1 MAYQVLAR
9 KYRPQRFA
17 DVAGQEHVT
26 RTLKNALQQQRIA
39 HGYIFSG
46 HRGIGKTTI
55 ARILAMALDC
65 RSEVGSAERPDV
77 EPCLQCVSCREISS
91 GGNAESVAT
100 QSFDFIEI
108 DAASNRGIDDV
119 RSICSQAT
127 VRPARDRYKIFL
139 LDEAHQI
146 TDAAFNAILKT
157 LEEPP
162 EWAIFMMATTEPEN
176 IPQTIRSRCQ
186 HFSFHAVRF
195 EDILAQLRTIAVQ
208 ESIDCEDEALAL
220 LAEAGDG
227 SMRDALSIMDQAIAS
242 APRRDGRPQLDA
254 ALVRELMGALPNAVI
269 ERLFATI
276 HAGESAALMQELDRL
291 LTSGN
296 SPVAIA
302 RQMVRY
308 LRNALMAS
316 LGGEQTSLLQ
326 IAAEERARAA
336 RTAALFSEEELTRH
350 LQLLLRT
357 FDDLSF
363 RQEQRFHLE
372 LGLLKLVHAQRLVPM
387 EQVLSGLAQSGHATG
402 NNAASAAS
410 RPGPS
415 ASSSARSTA
424 PASGAASSATTG
436 ATTAA
441 PGHAAKPAASPAAN
455 PASGPATSPAQPTLS
470 PFASGPAAPTGSAQ
484 PTAAGQPAHSPMAVT
499 TTATVLATE
508 GALARA
514 AGPQLVP
521 RMMPEAVATAVAE
534 PVLAPV
540 IAPVPEQISGQST
553 QQIPEQI
560 TEPVQTPP
568 RVDAIPEPTAAP
580 MANAGTDAATA
591 SDSPTAAETEAGLE
605 AVKAAVV
612 QALDSGGHSSAASL
626 LDVAAWI
633 ADGASLRIEVP
644 AKATMIRLTF
654 NANAE
659 KLIRQA
665 LTQAG
670 ATPRYRI
677 VPGDSSVAVAPR
689 ASASA
694 GSVDQE
700 ARNHPLVL
708 KSTEI
713 FDAEI
718 CSVIDLRPK

>member
-1 MAYQVLAR
+1 
-9 KYRPQRFA
+9 
-17 DVAGQEHVT
+17 
-26 RTLKNALQQQRIA
+26 
-39 HGYIFSG
+39 
-46 HRGIGKTTI
+46 
-55 ARILAMALDC
+55 
-65 RSEVGSAERPDV
+65 
-77 EPCLQCVSCREISS
+77 
-91 GGNAESVAT
+91 
-100 QSFDFIEI
+100 
-108 DAASNRGIDDV
+108 
-119 RSICSQAT
+119 
-127 VRPARDRYKIFL
+127 
-139 LDEAHQI
+139 
-146 TDAAFNAILKT
+146 
-157 LEEPP
+157 
-162 EWAIFMMATTEPEN
+162 
-176 IPQTIRSRCQ
+176 
-186 HFSFHAVRF
+186 
-195 EDILAQLRTIAVQ
+195 
-208 ESIDCEDEALAL
+208 
-220 LAEAGDG
+220 
-227 SMRDALSIMDQAIAS
+227 
-242 APRRDGRPQLDA
+242 
-254 ALVRELMGALPNAVI
+254 
-269 ERLFATI
+269 
-276 HAGESAALMQELDRL
+276 
-291 LTSGN
+291 
-296 SPVAIA
+296 
-302 RQMVRY
+302 
-308 LRNALMAS
+308 
-316 LGGEQTSLLQ
+316 
-326 IAAEERARAA
+326 
-336 RTAALFSEEELTRH
+336 
-350 LQLLLRT
+350 
-357 FDDLSF
+357 
-363 RQEQRFHLE
+363 
-372 LGLLKLVHAQRLVPM
+372 
-387 EQVLSGLAQSGHATG
+387 
-402 NNAASAAS
+402 
-410 RPGPS
+410 
-415 ASSSARSTA
+415 
-424 PASGAASSATTG
+424 
-436 ATTAA
+436 
-441 PGHAAKPAASPAAN
+441 
-455 PASGPATSPAQPTLS
+455 
-470 PFASGPAAPTGSAQ
+470 
-484 PTAAGQPAHSPMAVT
+484 MAVT